1 MVIDMNDE
9 KLKTLEQIREFMA
22 GTEGVTFSHQPDPDT
37 RYQHI
42 ADVLCRLRYYALG
55 KADRGLVL
63 RHLEWSTGYS
73 RQQVTLLVKK
83 DTTIRR
89 LEKIERARRFCRA
102 LLMTGLRA
110 A

>member
-22 GTEGVTFSHQPDPDT
+22 STEGVEFTHQPDPDT

-42 ADVLCRLRYYALG
+42 ADVLCRLRYDALG
-55 KADRGLVL
+55 KADKGVVL
-63 RHLEWSTGYS
+63 RYLERTTGYF
-73 RQQVTLLVKK
+73 RQQVTRLVRRYLDTGIRK
-83 DTTIRR
+83 DWKGSGIS
-89 LEKIERARRFCRA
+89 AGPPF
-102 LLMTGLRA
+102 MTGLRA

>member
-1 MVIDMNDE
+1 
-9 KLKTLEQIREFMA
+9 MA
-22 GTEGVTFSHQPDPDT
+22 GTEGVTVSHQPNPDT

-42 ADVLCRLRYYALG
+42 TDVLCRLRYYALG

-63 RHLEWSTGYS
+63 RYLERTTGYS

-83 DTTIRR
+83 DTTIRG